1 MSYKPPSSFI
11 SCSPEPNIL
20 MMAQPLS
27 PRDAE
32 QVNQQTPSSGRV
44 LKYMKCKNSDS
55 QIQQIEVYTLGSM
68 Y

>member
-1 MSYKPPSSFI
+1 
-11 SCSPEPNIL
+11 

-44 LKYMKCKNSDS
+44 LKYMKFKNSDS